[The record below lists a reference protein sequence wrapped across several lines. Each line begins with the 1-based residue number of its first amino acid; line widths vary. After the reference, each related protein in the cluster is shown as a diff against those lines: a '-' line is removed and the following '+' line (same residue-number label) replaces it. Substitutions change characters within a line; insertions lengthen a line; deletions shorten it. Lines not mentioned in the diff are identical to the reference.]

1 MFEAINL
8 TAKLADP
15 SIKGGKTFDLMV
27 ERAKNNDKN
36 SYASE
41 NFMIDFRLKAEKVL
55 ANLNL
60 SGFEVSLA
68 YLATFDPFYTAKIE
82 SQSSKM
88 KEACKRLGNLR
99 DEELSYVNSDVVPF
113 IFKRFD
119 DFAESSVNLLKR
131 IMHGETDNKE
141 NIIIA
146 KNVLGVNTT
155 HNFTEEVLDAAV
167 KIVEAKKKEEEKL
180 HQEAIEATATP
191 VEEDQNAVAAYLPEG
206 KEIVKRGRKPKAK
219 ENIKDAE
226 IVEENFK
233 VAKQVEPPKAV
244 PLGSA
249 AQPTQAT
256 VPPVPMPEKKGG
268 HFDQVK
274 QPDVFKVTLD
284 PNNPSITFIPAE
296 QQPQPQQ
303 AAPIVQPPVQQ
314 VQSDMPNLNNLIQP
328 EEPVKDQKTFMGPKV
343 KIVEDKPVEEFGLKP
358 DVKVTT
364 PPSQQIIDP
373 PMPQPVNPQYATIP
387 NMGNFK
393 VVPPETNVNT
403 GINNP
408 ILLFKENIGEVGFI
422 LTFGQ
427 YIVPK
432 EIFTRL
438 DYSNLVNT
446 QFDCGIILCDIT
458 SIFGNPETYRMIKD
472 ITKNDYLPMF
482 RYVGNNPSGRAV
494 FYSEQVNGKTVRIEV
509 IENNGTANI
518 SVKAI

>member
-1 MFEAINL
+1 MREELRTVSNLIGKGLVNSKSFDKLVDDAKKRDNLSLESEVFVIGFCIKIEHLAFKSVATQDEANL
-8 TAKLADP
+8 VYIAALNPYYRESVYNLGAKFKTAVNEIVNYKEEEYACMSKDLIDYIENRLAKLCQVYINK
-15 SIKGGKTFDLMV
+15 IK
-27 ERAKNNDKN
+27 DK
-36 SYASE
+36 Y
-41 NFMIDFRLKAEKVL
+41 
-55 ANLNL
+55 
-60 SGFEVSLA
+60 
-68 YLATFDPFYTAKIE
+68 P
-82 SQSSKM
+82 Q
-88 KEACKRLGNLR
+88 
-99 DEELSYVNSDVVPF
+99 
-113 IFKRFD
+113 IFG
-119 DFAESSVNLLKR
+119 APIYS
-131 IMHGETDNKE
+131 
-141 NIIIA
+141 
-146 KNVLGVNTT
+146 
-155 HNFTEEVLDAAV
+155 EEVLDAAK
-167 KIVEAKKKEEEKL
+167 KIVAAKALEEEKL
-180 HQEAIEATATP
+180 HADVIEATATP
-191 VEEDQNAVAAYLPEG
+191 VEDQNAVAAYLPEG
-206 KEIVKRGRKPKAK
+206 KEIVKRGRKPKEK

-226 IVEENFK
+226 IVEE
-233 VAKQVEPPKAV
+233 AKAVQKEEQPKAV
-244 PLGSA
+244 PKTTV
-249 AQPTQAT
+249 AQPNQAT

-268 HFDQVK
+268 YFDQVK

-296 QQPQPQQ
+296 QQPQPKQ
-303 AAPIVQPPVQQ
+303 ATPVVQPPVQQ
-314 VQSDMPNLNNLIQP
+314 TQSDMPNLNNLIQP
-328 EEPVKDQKTFMGPKV
+328 EEPVKDQKTFIGPKV

-373 PMPQPVNPQYATIP
+373 PMPQPVNPQYASIP

-422 LTFGQ
+422 LTFGN
-427 YIVPK
+427 YVVPK

-458 SIFGNPETYRMIKD
+458 AIFGNPETYRMIKD

>member
-1 MFEAINL
+1 MFKLFNAMKQSIGAMDNGADAKVASKVFDNDIKNFTRNADVELLALDMFSAICKVQRQTKDFNIACL
-8 TAKLADP
+8 AMYILAKPHTATFITAKYPEA
-15 SIKGGKTFDLMV
+15 GRV
-27 ERAKNNDKN
+27 AER
-36 SYASE
+36 
-41 NFMIDFRLKAEKVL
+41 
-55 ANLNL
+55 
-60 SGFEVSLA
+60 
-68 YLATFDPFYTAKIE
+68 
-82 SQSSKM
+82 M
-88 KEACKRLGNLR
+88 KEAYREVAYHAKDASLVNDALEALQLKLITSTNGDYKAELGKFVE
-99 DEELSYVNSDVVPF
+99 DAKKEFEAKVMDV
-113 IFKRFD
+113 
-119 DFAESSVNLLKR
+119 AEK
-131 IMHGETDNKE
+131 
-141 NIIIA
+141 IA
-146 KNVLGVNTT
+146 
-155 HNFTEEVLDAAV
+155 D
-167 KIVEAKKKEEEKL
+167 AKKKEEEKL
-180 HQEAIEATATP
+180 HADVIEATATP

-226 IVEENFK
+226 IVEEAKAVQKEEQPK
-233 VAKQVEPPKAV
+233 VAPKTTV
-244 PLGSA
+244 
-249 AQPTQAT
+249 AQPSQAT

-268 HFDQVK
+268 YFDQVK

-296 QQPQPQQ
+296 QQPRPQQ
-303 AAPIVQPPVQQ
+303 ATPVVQPPVQQ
-314 VQSDMPNLNNLIQP
+314 TQSDMPNLNNLIQP
-328 EEPVKDQKTFMGPKV
+328 EEPVKDQKTFIGPKV

-373 PMPQPVNPQYATIP
+373 PMPQPVNPQYASIP

>member
-1 MFEAINL
+1 MLGLVNQM
-8 TAKLADP
+8 
-15 SIKGGKTFDLMV
+15 GKTIGAIDNGVKPDVASAVFDDELKNFRNSVDAEILAGKMFLEICLV
-27 ERAKNNDKN
+27 EQRTHDYPLSSLAMYVLAKPHTRDYVVAKYPKVAMIADEMKNAYQKVCYNAANSTTIRNAMEVFKLKLDDCVAKKKGLSDKVEE
-36 SYASE
+36 ARKE
-41 NFMIDFRLKAEKVL
+41 FKAKVLDVAEK
-55 ANLNL
+55 
-60 SGFEVSLA
+60 
-68 YLATFDPFYTAKIE
+68 
-82 SQSSKM
+82 
-88 KEACKRLGNLR
+88 
-99 DEELSYVNSDVVPF
+99 
-113 IFKRFD
+113 
-119 DFAESSVNLLKR
+119 
-131 IMHGETDNKE
+131 
-141 NIIIA
+141 IA
-146 KNVLGVNTT
+146 
-155 HNFTEEVLDAAV
+155 D
-167 KIVEAKKKEEEKL
+167 AKKKEEEQL
-180 HQEAIEATATP
+180 HAEVIEATATP
-191 VEEDQNAVAAYLPEG
+191 VEDPNAVAAYLPEG
-206 KEIVKRGRKPKAK
+206 KEIVKRGRKSKAK

-226 IVEENFK
+226 IVEENTK
-233 VAKQVEPPKAV
+233 VAKQVEPPKAT

-249 AQPTQAT
+249 AQPAQET
-256 VPPVPMPEKKGG
+256 VPPTPMPEKKRY
-268 HFDQVK
+268 FDKVT

-296 QQPQPQQ
+296 QQQPQPQQQ

-328 EEPVKDQKTFMGPKV
+328 AEPVKDQKTFMGPKV

-373 PMPQPVNPQYATIP
+373 PMPQPVNPQYAAIP

-403 GINNP
+403 GVNNP
-408 ILLFKENIGEVGFI
+408 ILLFKENIGEVGFV
-422 LTFGQ
+422 LTFGN
-427 YIVPK
+427 YVVPK

-458 SIFGNPETYRMIKD
+458 SIFGNPETYRMIKE
-472 ITKNDYLPMF
+472 ITKSDYLPMF

-509 IENNGTANI
+509 VENNGTANI

>member
-1 MFEAINL
+1 MFNLFNAMKQSIGAMDNGADAKVASKVFDNDIKNFTRNADVKLLALDMFSAICKVQRQTKDFNIACL
-8 TAKLADP
+8 AMYILAKPHAATFITAKYPEA
-15 SIKGGKTFDLMV
+15 GRV
-27 ERAKNNDKN
+27 AER
-36 SYASE
+36 
-41 NFMIDFRLKAEKVL
+41 
-55 ANLNL
+55 
-60 SGFEVSLA
+60 
-68 YLATFDPFYTAKIE
+68 
-82 SQSSKM
+82 M
-88 KEACKRLGNLR
+88 KEAYREVAYHAKDASLVNDALEALQLKLIASTNGDYKAELGKFVE
-99 DEELSYVNSDVVPF
+99 DAKKEFEAKVMDV
-113 IFKRFD
+113 
-119 DFAESSVNLLKR
+119 AEK
-131 IMHGETDNKE
+131 
-141 NIIIA
+141 IA
-146 KNVLGVNTT
+146 
-155 HNFTEEVLDAAV
+155 D
-167 KIVEAKKKEEEKL
+167 AKKKEEEQL
-180 HQEAIEATATP
+180 HAEVIEATATP
-191 VEEDQNAVAAYLPEG
+191 VEEDPNAVAAYLPEG

-219 ENIKDAE
+219 ENNIKDAE
-226 IVEENFK
+226 IVEENVK
-233 VAKQVEPPKAV
+233 VAKMVEPPKAT

-249 AQPTQAT
+249 AQPAQAT
-256 VPPVPMPEKKGG
+256 VPPVPMPEKK
-268 HFDQVK
+268 V
-274 QPDVFKVTLD
+274 
-284 PNNPSITFIPAE
+284 E

-303 AAPIVQPPVQQ
+303 QAAPVVQPLVQQ

-328 EEPVKDQKTFMGPKV
+328 AEPVKDQKTFMGPKV

-408 ILLFKENIGEVGFI
+408 ILLFKENIGEVGFV
-422 LTFGQ
+422 LTFGN
-427 YIVPK
+427 YVVPK

-458 SIFGNPETYRMIKD
+458 SIFGNPETYRMIKE
-472 ITKNDYLPMF
+472 ITKSDYLPMF

-509 IENNGTANI
+509 VENNGTANI

>member
-1 MFEAINL
+1 MFKLFNAMKQSIGAMDNGADAKVASKVFDNDIKNFTRNADVELLALDMFSAICKVQRQTKDFNIACL
-8 TAKLADP
+8 AMYILAKPHTATFITAKYPEA
-15 SIKGGKTFDLMV
+15 GRV
-27 ERAKNNDKN
+27 AER
-36 SYASE
+36 
-41 NFMIDFRLKAEKVL
+41 
-55 ANLNL
+55 
-60 SGFEVSLA
+60 
-68 YLATFDPFYTAKIE
+68 
-82 SQSSKM
+82 M
-88 KEACKRLGNLR
+88 KEAYREVAYHAKDASLVNDALEALQLKLITSTNGDYKAELGKFVE
-99 DEELSYVNSDVVPF
+99 DAKKEFEAKVMDV
-113 IFKRFD
+113 
-119 DFAESSVNLLKR
+119 AEK
-131 IMHGETDNKE
+131 
-141 NIIIA
+141 IA
-146 KNVLGVNTT
+146 
-155 HNFTEEVLDAAV
+155 D
-167 KIVEAKKKEEEKL
+167 AKKKEEEKL
-180 HQEAIEATATP
+180 HADVIEATATP

-219 ENIKDAE
+219 ENNIKDAE

-249 AQPTQAT
+249 AQPTQAA
-256 VPPVPMPEKKGG
+256 VPPVPMPENKTN
-268 HFDQVK
+268 VA
-274 QPDVFKVTLD
+274 QP
-284 PNNPSITFIPAE
+284 
-296 QQPQPQQ
+296 QQPQQ

-314 VQSDMPNLNNLIQP
+314 AQSDMPNLNNLIKP
-328 EEPVKDQKTFMGPKV
+328 EEPVKDQKTFIGPKV

-373 PMPQPVNPQYATIP
+373 PMPQPVNPQYASIP

>member
-1 MFEAINL
+1 MFKLFNAMKQSIGAMDNGADAKVASKVFDNDIKNFTRNADVELLALDMFSAICKVQRQTKDFNIACL
-8 TAKLADP
+8 AMYILAKPHTATFITAKYPEA
-15 SIKGGKTFDLMV
+15 GRV
-27 ERAKNNDKN
+27 AER
-36 SYASE
+36 
-41 NFMIDFRLKAEKVL
+41 
-55 ANLNL
+55 
-60 SGFEVSLA
+60 
-68 YLATFDPFYTAKIE
+68 
-82 SQSSKM
+82 M
-88 KEACKRLGNLR
+88 KEAYREVAYHAKDASLVNDALEALQLKLISSTNGDYKAELGKFVE
-99 DEELSYVNSDVVPF
+99 DAKKEFEAKVMDV
-113 IFKRFD
+113 
-119 DFAESSVNLLKR
+119 AEK
-131 IMHGETDNKE
+131 
-141 NIIIA
+141 IA
-146 KNVLGVNTT
+146 
-155 HNFTEEVLDAAV
+155 
-167 KIVEAKKKEEEKL
+167 EAKKKEEEKL
-180 HQEAIEATATP
+180 HADVIEATATP

-206 KEIVKRGRKPKAK
+206 KEIVKRGRKPKVK
-219 ENIKDAE
+219 ENNIKDAE

-256 VPPVPMPEKKGG
+256 VPPVPMPENKTN
-268 HFDQVK
+268 VA
-274 QPDVFKVTLD
+274 QP
-284 PNNPSITFIPAE
+284 
-296 QQPQPQQ
+296 QQPQQ
-303 AAPIVQPPVQQ
+303 AATIVQPPVQQ
-314 VQSDMPNLNNLIQP
+314 VQSDMPNLGNLIKP
-328 EEPVKDQKTFMGPKV
+328 EEPVKDQKTFIGPKV

-422 LTFGQ
+422 LTFGN
-427 YIVPK
+427 YVVPK

>member
-1 MFEAINL
+1 MFKLFNAMKQSIGAMDNGADAKVASKVFDNDIKNFTRNADVELLALDMFSAICKVQRQTKDFNIACL
-8 TAKLADP
+8 AMYILAKPHTATFITAKYPEA
-15 SIKGGKTFDLMV
+15 GRV
-27 ERAKNNDKN
+27 AER
-36 SYASE
+36 
-41 NFMIDFRLKAEKVL
+41 
-55 ANLNL
+55 
-60 SGFEVSLA
+60 
-68 YLATFDPFYTAKIE
+68 
-82 SQSSKM
+82 M
-88 KEACKRLGNLR
+88 KEAYREVAYHAKDASLVNDALEALQLKLITSTNGDYKAELGKFVE
-99 DEELSYVNSDVVPF
+99 DAKKEFEAKVMDV
-113 IFKRFD
+113 
-119 DFAESSVNLLKR
+119 AEK
-131 IMHGETDNKE
+131 
-141 NIIIA
+141 IA
-146 KNVLGVNTT
+146 
-155 HNFTEEVLDAAV
+155 
-167 KIVEAKKKEEEKL
+167 EAKKKEEEKL
-180 HQEAIEATATP
+180 RADVIEATATP

-256 VPPVPMPEKKGG
+256 VPPVPMPENKTTAA
-268 HFDQVK
+268 
-274 QPDVFKVTLD
+274 QPSQGLAVLSLSKL
-284 PNNPSITFIPAE
+284 
-296 QQPQPQQ
+296 PQQ
-303 AAPIVQPPVQQ
+303 ATPVVQPPVQQ
-314 VQSDMPNLNNLIQP
+314 DMPNLGNLIKP

-422 LTFGQ
+422 LTFGN
-427 YIVPK
+427 YVVPK

>member
-1 MFEAINL
+1 MFKLFNAMKQSIGAMDNGADAKVASKVFDNDIKNFTRNADVELLALDMFSAICKVQRQTKDFNIACL
-8 TAKLADP
+8 AMYILAKPHTATFITAKYPEA
-15 SIKGGKTFDLMV
+15 GRV
-27 ERAKNNDKN
+27 AER
-36 SYASE
+36 
-41 NFMIDFRLKAEKVL
+41 
-55 ANLNL
+55 
-60 SGFEVSLA
+60 
-68 YLATFDPFYTAKIE
+68 
-82 SQSSKM
+82 M
-88 KEACKRLGNLR
+88 KEAYREVAYHAKDASLVNDALEALQLKLIASTNGDYKAELGKFVE
-99 DEELSYVNSDVVPF
+99 DAKKEFEAKVMDV
-113 IFKRFD
+113 
-119 DFAESSVNLLKR
+119 AEK
-131 IMHGETDNKE
+131 
-141 NIIIA
+141 IA
-146 KNVLGVNTT
+146 
-155 HNFTEEVLDAAV
+155 
-167 KIVEAKKKEEEKL
+167 EAKKKEEEKL
-180 HQEAIEATATP
+180 RADVIEATATP

-256 VPPVPMPEKKGG
+256 VPPVPMPENKTN
-268 HFDQVK
+268 VA
-274 QPDVFKVTLD
+274 QP
-284 PNNPSITFIPAE
+284 
-296 QQPQPQQ
+296 QQPQQ

-314 VQSDMPNLNNLIQP
+314 AQSDMPNLSNLIKP
-328 EEPVKDQKTFMGPKV
+328 EEPVKDQKTFIGPKV

-422 LTFGQ
+422 LTFGN
-427 YIVPK
+427 YVVPK

>member
-146 KNVLGVNTT
+146 KSVLGVNTT

-180 HQEAIEATATP
+180 RQEVIEATATP

-219 ENIKDAE
+219 ENNIKDAE
-226 IVEENFK
+226 IVEENVK

-249 AQPTQAT
+249 AQPTQAA
-256 VPPVPMPEKKGG
+256 VPPVPMPENKTN
-268 HFDQVK
+268 VA
-274 QPDVFKVTLD
+274 QP
-284 PNNPSITFIPAE
+284 
-296 QQPQPQQ
+296 QQPQQ
-303 AAPIVQPPVQQ
+303 AAPVVQPPVQQ
-314 VQSDMPNLNNLIQP
+314 DMPNLSNLIKP

-422 LTFGQ
+422 LTFGN
-427 YIVPK
+427 YVVPK

-509 IENNGTANI
+509 VENNGTANI

>member
-1 MFEAINL
+1 MITELTNAI
-8 TAKLADP
+8 KRADAV
-15 SIKGGKTFDLMV
+15 GD
-27 ERAKNNDKN
+27 
-36 SYASE
+36 
-41 NFMIDFRLKAEKVL
+41 
-55 ANLNL
+55 
-60 SGFEVSLA
+60 
-68 YLATFDPFYTAKIE
+68 AKIGNE
-82 SQSSKM
+82 LFDIALEQANDRFYAALGKGKIFAEVLCVYREYDNKHLCDLAKATIIFPYL
-88 KEACKRLGNLR
+88 KEL
-99 DEELSYVNSDVVPF
+99 
-113 IFKRFD
+113 
-119 DFAESSVNLLKR
+119 DFAKDLKIVEIANKIQR
-131 IMHGETDNKE
+131 AIEVGMVKCKNREAAREAYDLYVLGLKKYYLSNKE
-141 NIIIA
+141 KFPEIYTNNEYTSEI
-146 KNVLGVNTT
+146 
-155 HNFTEEVLDAAV
+155 LDAAK
-167 KIVEAKKKEEEKL
+167 KIVESNKREEEKL
-180 HQEAIEATATP
+180 RADVIEATTTP

-206 KEIVKRGRKPKAK
+206 KEIVKRGRKPKVK

-226 IVEENFK
+226 IVEET
-233 VAKQVEPPKAV
+233 KAV
-244 PLGSA
+244 QKEEQPKEAPKTAA
-249 AQPTQAT
+249 AQPSQGLA
-256 VPPVPMPEKKGG
+256 VLSLSKLPPVPMP
-268 HFDQVK
+268 VN
-274 QPDVFKVTLD
+274 KV
-284 PNNPSITFIPAE
+284 E

-303 AAPIVQPPVQQ
+303 PQQAAPVVQPPVQQ
-314 VQSDMPNLNNLIQP
+314 TQSDMPNLNNLIQP
-328 EEPVKDQKTFMGPKV
+328 EPVKDQKTFIGPKV

-422 LTFGQ
+422 LTFGN
-427 YIVPK
+427 YVVPK

>member
-1 MFEAINL
+1 MFKLFNAMKQSIGAMDNGADAKVASKVFDNDIKNFTRNADVELLALDMFSAICKVQRQTKDFNIACL
-8 TAKLADP
+8 AMYILAKPHTATFITAKYPEA
-15 SIKGGKTFDLMV
+15 GRV
-27 ERAKNNDKN
+27 AER
-36 SYASE
+36 
-41 NFMIDFRLKAEKVL
+41 
-55 ANLNL
+55 
-60 SGFEVSLA
+60 
-68 YLATFDPFYTAKIE
+68 
-82 SQSSKM
+82 M
-88 KEACKRLGNLR
+88 KEAYREVAYHAKDASLVNDALEALQLKLISSTNGDYKAELGKFVE
-99 DEELSYVNSDVVPF
+99 DAKKEFEKKVMDV
-113 IFKRFD
+113 
-119 DFAESSVNLLKR
+119 AEK
-131 IMHGETDNKE
+131 
-141 NIIIA
+141 IA
-146 KNVLGVNTT
+146 
-155 HNFTEEVLDAAV
+155 
-167 KIVEAKKKEEEKL
+167 EAKKKEEEKL
-180 HQEAIEATATP
+180 RADVIEATATP

-256 VPPVPMPEKKGG
+256 VPPVPMPEKKTTAA
-268 HFDQVK
+268 
-274 QPDVFKVTLD
+274 QPTQGLAVLSLSKL
-284 PNNPSITFIPAE
+284 
-296 QQPQPQQ
+296 PQQ
-303 AAPIVQPPVQQ
+303 AAPVVQPPVQQ
-314 VQSDMPNLNNLIQP
+314 AQSDMPNLGNLIKP
-328 EEPVKDQKTFMGPKV
+328 EEPVKDQKTFIGPKV

-422 LTFGQ
+422 LTFGN
-427 YIVPK
+427 YVVPK

>member
-1 MFEAINL
+1 MFKLFNAMKQSIGAMDNGADAKVASKVFDNDIKNFTRNADVELLALDMFSAICKVQRQTKDFNIACL
-8 TAKLADP
+8 AMYILAKPHTATFITAKYPEA
-15 SIKGGKTFDLMV
+15 GRV
-27 ERAKNNDKN
+27 AER
-36 SYASE
+36 
-41 NFMIDFRLKAEKVL
+41 
-55 ANLNL
+55 
-60 SGFEVSLA
+60 
-68 YLATFDPFYTAKIE
+68 
-82 SQSSKM
+82 M
-88 KEACKRLGNLR
+88 KEAYREVAYHAKDASLVNDALEALQLKLITSTNGDYKAELGKFVE
-99 DEELSYVNSDVVPF
+99 DAKKEFEAKVMDV
-113 IFKRFD
+113 
-119 DFAESSVNLLKR
+119 AEK
-131 IMHGETDNKE
+131 
-141 NIIIA
+141 IA
-146 KNVLGVNTT
+146 
-155 HNFTEEVLDAAV
+155 
-167 KIVEAKKKEEEKL
+167 EAKKKEEEKL
-180 HQEAIEATATP
+180 HADVIEATATP

-219 ENIKDAE
+219 ENNIKDAE

-256 VPPVPMPEKKGG
+256 VPPVPMPENKTN
-268 HFDQVK
+268 VA
-274 QPDVFKVTLD
+274 QP
-284 PNNPSITFIPAE
+284 
-296 QQPQPQQ
+296 QQPQQ
-303 AAPIVQPPVQQ
+303 AATIVQPPVQQ
-314 VQSDMPNLNNLIQP
+314 VQSDMPNLGNLIKP
-328 EEPVKDQKTFMGPKV
+328 EEPVKDQKTFIGPKV

-422 LTFGQ
+422 LTFGN
-427 YIVPK
+427 YVVPK

>member
-1 MFEAINL
+1 MFNLFNAMKQSIGAMDNGADAKVASKVFDNDVKNFTRNADVQLLALDMFSAICKVQRQTKDFNTACL
-8 TAKLADP
+8 AMYILAKPHAATFITAKYPEA
-15 SIKGGKTFDLMV
+15 GRV
-27 ERAKNNDKN
+27 AER
-36 SYASE
+36 
-41 NFMIDFRLKAEKVL
+41 
-55 ANLNL
+55 
-60 SGFEVSLA
+60 
-68 YLATFDPFYTAKIE
+68 
-82 SQSSKM
+82 M
-88 KEACKRLGNLR
+88 KEAYREVAYHAKDASLVNDALEALQLKLIASTNG
-99 DEELSYVNSDVVPF
+99 DYKEELGKFVEDAKKEFEAKVMDV
-113 IFKRFD
+113 
-119 DFAESSVNLLKR
+119 AEK
-131 IMHGETDNKE
+131 
-141 NIIIA
+141 IA
-146 KNVLGVNTT
+146 
-155 HNFTEEVLDAAV
+155 D
-167 KIVEAKKKEEEKL
+167 AKKKEEEKL
-180 HQEAIEATATP
+180 HQDVIEATATP
-191 VEEDQNAVAAYLPEG
+191 VEEDPNAVAAYLPEG
-206 KEIVKRGRKPKAK
+206 KEIVKRGRNKPKAK
-219 ENIKDAE
+219 ENNIKDAE

-233 VAKQVEPPKAV
+233 VAKMVEPPKAT

-256 VPPVPMPEKKGG
+256 VPPVPMPEKKRY
-268 HFDQVK
+268 FDKVT

-296 QQPQPQQ
+296 QQQQPQPQQQ
-303 AAPIVQPPVQQ
+303 AAPIAQPPVQQ

-373 PMPQPVNPQYATIP
+373 PMPQPVNPQYASIP

-458 SIFGNPETYRMIKD
+458 SIFGNPETYRMIKE

-509 IENNGTANI
+509 VENNGTANI

>member
-1 MFEAINL
+1 MFNLFNAMKQSIGAMDNGADAKVASKVFDNDIKNFTRNADVELLALDMFSAICKVQRQTKDFNIACL
-8 TAKLADP
+8 AMYILAKPHTATFITAKYPEA
-15 SIKGGKTFDLMV
+15 GRV
-27 ERAKNNDKN
+27 AER
-36 SYASE
+36 
-41 NFMIDFRLKAEKVL
+41 
-55 ANLNL
+55 
-60 SGFEVSLA
+60 
-68 YLATFDPFYTAKIE
+68 
-82 SQSSKM
+82 M
-88 KEACKRLGNLR
+88 KEAYREVAYHAKDASLVNDALEALQLKLITSTNGDYKAELGKFVE
-99 DEELSYVNSDVVPF
+99 DAKKEFEAKVMDV
-113 IFKRFD
+113 
-119 DFAESSVNLLKR
+119 AEK
-131 IMHGETDNKE
+131 
-141 NIIIA
+141 IA
-146 KNVLGVNTT
+146 
-155 HNFTEEVLDAAV
+155 D
-167 KIVEAKKKEEEKL
+167 AKKKEEEKL
-180 HQEAIEATATP
+180 RADVIEATATP

-219 ENIKDAE
+219 ENNIKDAE

-256 VPPVPMPEKKGG
+256 VPPVPMPENK
-268 HFDQVK
+268 
-274 QPDVFKVTLD
+274 T
-284 PNNPSITFIPAE
+284 NAA
-296 QQPQPQQ
+296 QPQQQ
-303 AAPIVQPPVQQ
+303 AAPVVQPPVQQ
-314 VQSDMPNLNNLIQP
+314 VQSDMPNLNNLIQS
-328 EEPVKDQKTFMGPKV
+328 EEPVKDQKTFIGPKV

-422 LTFGQ
+422 LTFGN
-427 YIVPK
+427 YVVPK

-509 IENNGTANI
+509 VENNGTANI

>member
-1 MFEAINL
+1 MITELTNAI
-8 TAKLADP
+8 KRADAV
-15 SIKGGKTFDLMV
+15 GD
-27 ERAKNNDKN
+27 
-36 SYASE
+36 
-41 NFMIDFRLKAEKVL
+41 
-55 ANLNL
+55 
-60 SGFEVSLA
+60 
-68 YLATFDPFYTAKIE
+68 AKIGNE
-82 SQSSKM
+82 LFDIALEQANDRFYAALGKGKIFAEVLCVYREYDNKHLCDLAKATIIFPYL
-88 KEACKRLGNLR
+88 KEL
-99 DEELSYVNSDVVPF
+99 
-113 IFKRFD
+113 
-119 DFAESSVNLLKR
+119 DFAKDLKIVEIANKIQR
-131 IMHGETDNKE
+131 AIEVGMVKCKNREAAREAYDLYVLDLKKYYLSNKE
-141 NIIIA
+141 KFPEIYTN
-146 KNVLGVNTT
+146 NEYTS
-155 HNFTEEVLDAAV
+155 EVLDAAK
-167 KIVEAKKKEEEKL
+167 KIVESNKREEEKL
-180 HQEAIEATATP
+180 RADVIEATATP

-226 IVEENFK
+226 IVEESFK

-249 AQPTQAT
+249 AQPTQTT

-268 HFDQVK
+268 YFDQVK

-314 VQSDMPNLNNLIQP
+314 TQSDMPNLNNLIQP

-422 LTFGQ
+422 LTFGN
-427 YIVPK
+427 YVVPK

-472 ITKNDYLPMF
+472 ITKSDYLPMF

-494 FYSEQVNGKTVRIEV
+494 FYREQVTGKTVRIEV
-509 IENNGTANI
+509 VENNGTANI

>member
-1 MFEAINL
+1 MFKLFNAMKQSIGAMDNGADAKVASKVFDNDIKNFTRNADVKLLALDMFSAICKVQRQTKDFNIACL
-8 TAKLADP
+8 AMYILAKPHTATFITAKYPEA
-15 SIKGGKTFDLMV
+15 GRV
-27 ERAKNNDKN
+27 AER
-36 SYASE
+36 
-41 NFMIDFRLKAEKVL
+41 
-55 ANLNL
+55 
-60 SGFEVSLA
+60 
-68 YLATFDPFYTAKIE
+68 
-82 SQSSKM
+82 M
-88 KEACKRLGNLR
+88 KEAYREVAYHAKDASLVNDALEALQLKLITSTNGNYKAELGKFVE
-99 DEELSYVNSDVVPF
+99 DAKKEFEAKVMDV
-113 IFKRFD
+113 
-119 DFAESSVNLLKR
+119 AEK
-131 IMHGETDNKE
+131 
-141 NIIIA
+141 IA
-146 KNVLGVNTT
+146 
-155 HNFTEEVLDAAV
+155 D
-167 KIVEAKKKEEEKL
+167 AKKKEEEKL
-180 HQEAIEATATP
+180 HADVIEATATP

-206 KEIVKRGRKPKAK
+206 KEIVKRDRKPKAK

-226 IVEENFK
+226 IVEENVK
-233 VAKQVEPPKAV
+233 VAKRVEPPKAT

-256 VPPVPMPEKKGG
+256 VPPVPMPEKK
-268 HFDQVK
+268 V
-274 QPDVFKVTLD
+274 
-284 PNNPSITFIPAE
+284 E

-314 VQSDMPNLNNLIQP
+314 TQSDMPNLNNLIQP

-373 PMPQPVNPQYATIP
+373 PMPQPVNPQYASIP

>member
-1 MFEAINL
+1 MLGLVNQMKKTIGAIDNGVKPDVAGAVFDDELKNFRNSVDAEILAGKMFLEICLVEQRTHNYPLSSLAMYILSKPHTRDYVVAKYPQVAMIAEEMKNAYQKVCYNAANSTTVKNAMEVFKLKLDDCVAKKKGLSDKVEEAR
-8 TAKLADP
+8 KEFKEKVMD
-15 SIKGGKTFDLMV
+15 V
-27 ERAKNNDKN
+27 
-36 SYASE
+36 
-41 NFMIDFRLKAEKVL
+41 AEK
-55 ANLNL
+55 
-60 SGFEVSLA
+60 
-68 YLATFDPFYTAKIE
+68 
-82 SQSSKM
+82 
-88 KEACKRLGNLR
+88 
-99 DEELSYVNSDVVPF
+99 
-113 IFKRFD
+113 
-119 DFAESSVNLLKR
+119 
-131 IMHGETDNKE
+131 
-141 NIIIA
+141 IA
-146 KNVLGVNTT
+146 
-155 HNFTEEVLDAAV
+155 
-167 KIVEAKKKEEEKL
+167 EAKKKEEEKL
-180 HQEAIEATATP
+180 RADVIEATATP

-256 VPPVPMPEKKGG
+256 VPPVPMPENKTN
-268 HFDQVK
+268 VA
-274 QPDVFKVTLD
+274 QP
-284 PNNPSITFIPAE
+284 
-296 QQPQPQQ
+296 QQPQQ
-303 AAPIVQPPVQQ
+303 AAPVVQPPVQQ
-314 VQSDMPNLNNLIQP
+314 TQSDMPNLNNLIKP
-328 EEPVKDQKTFMGPKV
+328 EEPVKNQKTFIGPKV

-373 PMPQPVNPQYATIP
+373 PMPQPVNPQYASIP

-422 LTFGQ
+422 LTFGN
-427 YIVPK
+427 YVVPK

>member
-1 MFEAINL
+1 MFKLFNAMKQSIGAMDNGADAKVASKVFDNDIKNFTRNADVELLALDMFSAICKVQRQTKDFNIACL
-8 TAKLADP
+8 AMYILAKPHTATFITAKYPEA
-15 SIKGGKTFDLMV
+15 GRV
-27 ERAKNNDKN
+27 AER
-36 SYASE
+36 
-41 NFMIDFRLKAEKVL
+41 
-55 ANLNL
+55 
-60 SGFEVSLA
+60 
-68 YLATFDPFYTAKIE
+68 
-82 SQSSKM
+82 M
-88 KEACKRLGNLR
+88 KEAYREVAYHAKDASLVNDALEALQLKLITSTNGDYKAELGKFVE
-99 DEELSYVNSDVVPF
+99 DAKKEFEAKVMDV
-113 IFKRFD
+113 
-119 DFAESSVNLLKR
+119 AEK
-131 IMHGETDNKE
+131 
-141 NIIIA
+141 IA
-146 KNVLGVNTT
+146 
-155 HNFTEEVLDAAV
+155 
-167 KIVEAKKKEEEKL
+167 EAKKKEEEKL
-180 HQEAIEATATP
+180 RADVIEATATP
-191 VEEDQNAVAAYLPEG
+191 VEEEQNAVAAYLPEG

-249 AQPTQAT
+249 AQPSQAT
-256 VPPVPMPEKKGG
+256 VPPVPMPENKTN
-268 HFDQVK
+268 VA
-274 QPDVFKVTLD
+274 QP
-284 PNNPSITFIPAE
+284 
-296 QQPQPQQ
+296 QQPQQ
-303 AAPIVQPPVQQ
+303 AAPVVQPPVQQ
-314 VQSDMPNLNNLIQP
+314 DMPNLNNLIKP

-373 PMPQPVNPQYATIP
+373 PMPQPVNPQYASIP

-422 LTFGQ
+422 LTFGN
-427 YIVPK
+427 YVVPK

>member
-1 MFEAINL
+1 MFKLFNAMKQSIGAMDNGADAKVASKVFDNDIKNFTRNADVELLALDMFSAICKVQRQTKDFNIACL
-8 TAKLADP
+8 AMYILAKPHTATFITAKYPEA
-15 SIKGGKTFDLMV
+15 GRV
-27 ERAKNNDKN
+27 AER
-36 SYASE
+36 
-41 NFMIDFRLKAEKVL
+41 
-55 ANLNL
+55 
-60 SGFEVSLA
+60 
-68 YLATFDPFYTAKIE
+68 
-82 SQSSKM
+82 M
-88 KEACKRLGNLR
+88 KEAYREVAYHAKDASLVNDALEALQLKLISSTNGDYKAELGKFVE
-99 DEELSYVNSDVVPF
+99 DAKKEFEKKVMDV
-113 IFKRFD
+113 
-119 DFAESSVNLLKR
+119 AEK
-131 IMHGETDNKE
+131 
-141 NIIIA
+141 IA
-146 KNVLGVNTT
+146 
-155 HNFTEEVLDAAV
+155 
-167 KIVEAKKKEEEKL
+167 EAKKKEEEKL
-180 HQEAIEATATP
+180 RADVIEATATP

-219 ENIKDAE
+219 ENNIKDAE

-256 VPPVPMPEKKGG
+256 VPPVPMPENKTN
-268 HFDQVK
+268 VA
-274 QPDVFKVTLD
+274 QP
-284 PNNPSITFIPAE
+284 
-296 QQPQPQQ
+296 QQPQQ
-303 AAPIVQPPVQQ
+303 AAPVVQPPVQQ
-314 VQSDMPNLNNLIQP
+314 VQSDMPNLGNLIKP
-328 EEPVKDQKTFMGPKV
+328 EEPVKDQKTFIGPKV

-373 PMPQPVNPQYATIP
+373 PMPQPVNPQYASIP

-422 LTFGQ
+422 LTFGN
-427 YIVPK
+427 YVVPK

>member
-1 MFEAINL
+1 MFKLFNAMKQSIGAMDNGADAKVASKVFDNDIKNFTRNADVELLALDMFSAICKVQRQTKDFNIACL
-8 TAKLADP
+8 AMYILAKPHTATFITAKYPEA
-15 SIKGGKTFDLMV
+15 GRV
-27 ERAKNNDKN
+27 AER
-36 SYASE
+36 
-41 NFMIDFRLKAEKVL
+41 
-55 ANLNL
+55 
-60 SGFEVSLA
+60 
-68 YLATFDPFYTAKIE
+68 
-82 SQSSKM
+82 M
-88 KEACKRLGNLR
+88 KEAYREVAYHAKDASLVNDALEALQLKLITSTNGDYKAELGKFVE
-99 DEELSYVNSDVVPF
+99 DAKKEFEAKVMDV
-113 IFKRFD
+113 
-119 DFAESSVNLLKR
+119 AEK
-131 IMHGETDNKE
+131 
-141 NIIIA
+141 IA
-146 KNVLGVNTT
+146 
-155 HNFTEEVLDAAV
+155 
-167 KIVEAKKKEEEKL
+167 EAKKKEEEKL
-180 HQEAIEATATP
+180 RADVIEATATP

-219 ENIKDAE
+219 ENNIKDAE

-256 VPPVPMPEKKGG
+256 VPPVPMPENKTN
-268 HFDQVK
+268 VA
-274 QPDVFKVTLD
+274 QP
-284 PNNPSITFIPAE
+284 
-296 QQPQPQQ
+296 QQPQQ

-314 VQSDMPNLNNLIQP
+314 TQSDMPNLGNLIKP
-328 EEPVKDQKTFMGPKV
+328 EEPVKDQKTFIGPKV

-422 LTFGQ
+422 LTFGN
-427 YIVPK
+427 YVVPK

>member
-1 MFEAINL
+1 MFKLFNAMKQSIGAMDNGADAKVASKVFDNDIKNFTRNADVELLALDMFSAICKVQRQTKDFNIACL
-8 TAKLADP
+8 AMYILAKPHTATFITAKYPEA
-15 SIKGGKTFDLMV
+15 GRV
-27 ERAKNNDKN
+27 AER
-36 SYASE
+36 
-41 NFMIDFRLKAEKVL
+41 
-55 ANLNL
+55 
-60 SGFEVSLA
+60 
-68 YLATFDPFYTAKIE
+68 
-82 SQSSKM
+82 M
-88 KEACKRLGNLR
+88 KEAYREVAYHAKDASLVNDALEALQLKLITSTNGDYKAELGKFVE
-99 DEELSYVNSDVVPF
+99 DAKKEFEAKVMDV
-113 IFKRFD
+113 
-119 DFAESSVNLLKR
+119 AEK
-131 IMHGETDNKE
+131 
-141 NIIIA
+141 IA
-146 KNVLGVNTT
+146 
-155 HNFTEEVLDAAV
+155 
-167 KIVEAKKKEEEKL
+167 EAKKKEEEKL
-180 HQEAIEATATP
+180 RADVIEATATP

-256 VPPVPMPEKKGG
+256 VPPVPMPENKPN
-268 HFDQVK
+268 VA
-274 QPDVFKVTLD
+274 QP
-284 PNNPSITFIPAE
+284 
-296 QQPQPQQ
+296 QQPQQ
-303 AAPIVQPPVQQ
+303 ATPIVQPPVQQ
-314 VQSDMPNLNNLIQP
+314 TQSDMPNLSNLIKP
-328 EEPVKDQKTFMGPKV
+328 EEPVKDQKTFIGPKV

-373 PMPQPVNPQYATIP
+373 PMPQPVNPQYASIP

-422 LTFGQ
+422 LTFGN
-427 YIVPK
+427 YVVPK

>member
-1 MFEAINL
+1 MFKLFNAMKQSIGAMDNGADAKVASKVFDNDVKNFTRNADVELLALDMFSAICKVQRQTKDFNTACL
-8 TAKLADP
+8 AMYILAKPHTATFITAKYPEA
-15 SIKGGKTFDLMV
+15 GRV
-27 ERAKNNDKN
+27 AER
-36 SYASE
+36 
-41 NFMIDFRLKAEKVL
+41 
-55 ANLNL
+55 
-60 SGFEVSLA
+60 
-68 YLATFDPFYTAKIE
+68 
-82 SQSSKM
+82 M
-88 KEACKRLGNLR
+88 KEAYREVAYHAKDASLVNDALEALQLKLIVSTNG
-99 DEELSYVNSDVVPF
+99 DYKEELGKFVEDAKKEFEAKVMDV
-113 IFKRFD
+113 
-119 DFAESSVNLLKR
+119 AEK
-131 IMHGETDNKE
+131 
-141 NIIIA
+141 IA
-146 KNVLGVNTT
+146 
-155 HNFTEEVLDAAV
+155 D
-167 KIVEAKKKEEEKL
+167 AKKKEEEKL
-180 HQEAIEATATP
+180 HQEVIEATATL
-191 VEEDQNAVAAYLPEG
+191 VEDPNAVAAYLPEG
-206 KEIVKRGRKPKAK
+206 KEIVKRGRNKPKAK
-219 ENIKDAE
+219 ENVKDAE

-233 VAKQVEPPKAV
+233 VAKMVEPPKAT

-256 VPPVPMPEKKGG
+256 VPPVPMP
-268 HFDQVK
+268 VN
-274 QPDVFKVTLD
+274 KV
-284 PNNPSITFIPAE
+284 E
-296 QQPQPQQ
+296 QQQPQPQQQ

-328 EEPVKDQKTFMGPKV
+328 AEPVKDQKTFMGPKV

-373 PMPQPVNPQYATIP
+373 PMPQPVNPQYAVIP

-408 ILLFKENIGEVGFI
+408 ILLFKENIGEVGFV
-422 LTFGQ
+422 LTFGN
-427 YIVPK
+427 YVVPK

-458 SIFGNPETYRMIKD
+458 SIFGNPETYKMIKE
-472 ITKNDYLPMF
+472 ITNSDYLPMF

-509 IENNGTANI
+509 VENNGTANI

>member
-1 MFEAINL
+1 MFKLFNAMKQSIGAMDNGADAKVASKVFDNDIKNFTRNADVELLALDMFSAICKVQRQTKDFNIACL
-8 TAKLADP
+8 AMYILAKPHTATFITAKYPEA
-15 SIKGGKTFDLMV
+15 GRV
-27 ERAKNNDKN
+27 AER
-36 SYASE
+36 
-41 NFMIDFRLKAEKVL
+41 
-55 ANLNL
+55 
-60 SGFEVSLA
+60 
-68 YLATFDPFYTAKIE
+68 
-82 SQSSKM
+82 M
-88 KEACKRLGNLR
+88 KEAYREVAYHAKDASLVNDALEALQLKLITSTNGDYKAELGKFVE
-99 DEELSYVNSDVVPF
+99 DAKKEFEAKVMDV
-113 IFKRFD
+113 
-119 DFAESSVNLLKR
+119 AEK
-131 IMHGETDNKE
+131 
-141 NIIIA
+141 IA
-146 KNVLGVNTT
+146 
-155 HNFTEEVLDAAV
+155 
-167 KIVEAKKKEEEKL
+167 EAKKKEEEKL
-180 HQEAIEATATP
+180 RADVIEATATP

-256 VPPVPMPEKKGG
+256 VPPVPMPENKTN
-268 HFDQVK
+268 VA
-274 QPDVFKVTLD
+274 QP
-284 PNNPSITFIPAE
+284 
-296 QQPQPQQ
+296 QQPQQ
-303 AAPIVQPPVQQ
+303 AAPVVQPPVQQ
-314 VQSDMPNLNNLIQP
+314 TQSDMPNLNNLIKP
-328 EEPVKDQKTFMGPKV
+328 EEPVKNQKTFIGPKV

-373 PMPQPVNPQYATIP
+373 PMPQPVNPQYASIP

-422 LTFGQ
+422 LTFGN
-427 YIVPK
+427 YVVPK

>member
-1 MFEAINL
+1 M
-8 TAKLADP
+8 D
-15 SIKGGKTFDLMV
+15 V
-27 ERAKNNDKN
+27 
-36 SYASE
+36 
-41 NFMIDFRLKAEKVL
+41 AEK
-55 ANLNL
+55 
-60 SGFEVSLA
+60 
-68 YLATFDPFYTAKIE
+68 
-82 SQSSKM
+82 
-88 KEACKRLGNLR
+88 
-99 DEELSYVNSDVVPF
+99 
-113 IFKRFD
+113 
-119 DFAESSVNLLKR
+119 
-131 IMHGETDNKE
+131 
-141 NIIIA
+141 IA
-146 KNVLGVNTT
+146 
-155 HNFTEEVLDAAV
+155 
-167 KIVEAKKKEEEKL
+167 EAKKKEEEKL
-180 HQEAIEATATP
+180 RADVIEATATP

-256 VPPVPMPEKKGG
+256 VPPVPMPENKTTAA
-268 HFDQVK
+268 
-274 QPDVFKVTLD
+274 QPSQGLAVLSLSKL
-284 PNNPSITFIPAE
+284 
-296 QQPQPQQ
+296 PQQ
-303 AAPIVQPPVQQ
+303 ATPVVQPPVQQ
-314 VQSDMPNLNNLIQP
+314 AQSDMPNLGNLIKP
-328 EEPVKDQKTFMGPKV
+328 EEPVKDQKTFIGPKV

-422 LTFGQ
+422 LTFGN
-427 YIVPK
+427 YVVPK

>member
-1 MFEAINL
+1 MFKLFNAMKQSIGAMDNGADAKVASKVFDNDIKNFTRNADVELLALDMFSAICKVQRQTKDFNIACL
-8 TAKLADP
+8 AMYILAKPHTATFITAKYPEA
-15 SIKGGKTFDLMV
+15 GRV
-27 ERAKNNDKN
+27 AER
-36 SYASE
+36 
-41 NFMIDFRLKAEKVL
+41 
-55 ANLNL
+55 
-60 SGFEVSLA
+60 
-68 YLATFDPFYTAKIE
+68 
-82 SQSSKM
+82 M
-88 KEACKRLGNLR
+88 KEAYREVAYHAKDASLVNDALEALQLKLITSTNGDYKAELGKFVE
-99 DEELSYVNSDVVPF
+99 DAKKEFEAKVMDV
-113 IFKRFD
+113 
-119 DFAESSVNLLKR
+119 AEK
-131 IMHGETDNKE
+131 
-141 NIIIA
+141 IA
-146 KNVLGVNTT
+146 
-155 HNFTEEVLDAAV
+155 
-167 KIVEAKKKEEEKL
+167 EAKKKEEEKL
-180 HQEAIEATATP
+180 RADVIEATATP

-256 VPPVPMPEKKGG
+256 VPPVPMPANKTNAA
-268 HFDQVK
+268 
-274 QPDVFKVTLD
+274 QP
-284 PNNPSITFIPAE
+284 
-296 QQPQPQQ
+296 QQPQQ
-303 AAPIVQPPVQQ
+303 AAPVVQPPVQQ
-314 VQSDMPNLNNLIQP
+314 TQSDMPNLGNLIKP
-328 EEPVKDQKTFMGPKV
+328 EEPVKDQKTFIGPKV

-422 LTFGQ
+422 LTFGN
-427 YIVPK
+427 YVVPK

>member
-1 MFEAINL
+1 MFKLFNAMKQSIGAMDNGADAKVASKVFDNDIKNFTRNADVQLLALDMFSAICKVQRQTKDFNIACL
-8 TAKLADP
+8 AMYILAKPHTATFITAKYPEA
-15 SIKGGKTFDLMV
+15 GRV
-27 ERAKNNDKN
+27 AER
-36 SYASE
+36 
-41 NFMIDFRLKAEKVL
+41 
-55 ANLNL
+55 
-60 SGFEVSLA
+60 
-68 YLATFDPFYTAKIE
+68 
-82 SQSSKM
+82 M
-88 KEACKRLGNLR
+88 KEAYREVAYHAKDASLVNDALEALQLKLITSTNGDYKAELGKFVE
-99 DEELSYVNSDVVPF
+99 DAKKEFEERVMDV
-113 IFKRFD
+113 
-119 DFAESSVNLLKR
+119 AEK
-131 IMHGETDNKE
+131 
-141 NIIIA
+141 IA
-146 KNVLGVNTT
+146 
-155 HNFTEEVLDAAV
+155 
-167 KIVEAKKKEEEKL
+167 EAKKKEEEKL
-180 HQEAIEATATP
+180 RADVIEATATP

-256 VPPVPMPEKKGG
+256 VPPVPMPENKPNAA
-268 HFDQVK
+268 
-274 QPDVFKVTLD
+274 QP
-284 PNNPSITFIPAE
+284 
-296 QQPQPQQ
+296 QQPQQ

-314 VQSDMPNLNNLIQP
+314 DMPNLSNLIKP
-328 EEPVKDQKTFMGPKV
+328 EEPVKDQKTFIGPKV

-373 PMPQPVNPQYATIP
+373 PMPQPVNPQYASIP

-422 LTFGQ
+422 LTFGN
-427 YIVPK
+427 YVVPK